1 MAGCCSTSSA
11 ESSFAKRLE
20 PVASAG
26 SPRPHTRTYQW
37 DAGRVRPP
45 LGRVAHL
52 LLPCLWQVNF
62 CATRRTTACGNAAAQ
77 DQQLRPAAMGRD
89 RPGRLNSVLSVSCQ
103 KRPVRSTALLQL
115 HHAGAVGRFTLFSAE
130 VASSWSAPRL
140 LKSSLFR
147 YMSDSGRNQETCQN
161 CRCVRQASHLRSLGT
176 SGS

>member
-1 MAGCCSTSSA
+1 MAERGAENDEGIKIHRSPKGVHPEAGRGGRAGRGDLMHARQGSASRPTSIGKSGMAGCCSTSSA

-77 DQQLRPAAMGRD
+77 DQQLRPAAMGRNLSLHERLPGSL
-89 RPGRLNSVLSVSCQ
+89 RP
-103 KRPVRSTALLQL
+103 A
-115 HHAGAVGRFTLFSAE
+115 
-130 VASSWSAPRL
+130 
-140 LKSSLFR
+140 
-147 YMSDSGRNQETCQN
+147 
-161 CRCVRQASHLRSLGT
+161 
-176 SGS
+176 